1 MNSRRTFIKQSSILA
16 ASIAVMPSLACSMD
30 KAKHAVG
37 LQLYSLRDLIPKD
50 VKGII
55 AKVAEIG
62 YKEVETYGYN
72 VKDKFWGLDAKSFA
86 SLLQQ
91 HGLKAPSGH
100 YEMDHFIDGKNPDIL
115 KTYIEAANIIGSN
128 YITVPYLQPS
138 LRKTADDFKKIAQ
151 KLNEAAAQCKAA
163 GLKLAYHN
171 HDFEFT
177 KFGNTNGYEILL
189 NETDKKLVDFELDLY
204 WAVRSAADPV
214 GLFKTHTHRFTMWH
228 VKDIDKKDKNVNT
241 EIGQGQIDFKSIFAQ
256 SKIAGAKH
264 YFVEHEFNYKPDELG
279 SIKTSF
285 NYVNSQLL

>member
-16 ASIAVMPSLACSMD
+16 ASIALAPSLACSMD
-30 KAKHAVG
+30 KAKHAIG

-62 YKEVETYGYN
+62 YKEVETYGYS
-72 VKDKFWGLDAKSFA
+72 VKDKFWGLDAKAFNA
-86 SLLQQ
+86 LLKQ

-100 YEMDHFIDGKNPDIL
+100 YEMDHFMDGKNPDVL
-115 KTYIEAANIIGSN
+115 KTYIEAANTIGSE
-128 YITVPYLQPS
+128 YVTVPYLQPAI
-138 LRKTADDFKKIAQ
+138 RKTADDFKKIAS
-151 KLNEAAAQCKAA
+151 KLNEAGVLCKAA

-177 KFGNTNGYEILL
+177 KYGNTTGYEIML
-189 NETDKKLVDFELDLY
+189 NETDKNLVDFELDLY
-204 WAVRSAADPV
+204 WAVRSEANPLA
-214 GLFKTHTHRFTMWH
+214 LFKAHPNRFKMWH

-241 EIGQGQIDFKSIFAQ
+241 EIGQGAIDFKSIFAEA
-256 SKIAGAKH
+256 KMAGVKH

-285 NYVNSQLL
+285 NYVNTQLL